1 MGKTLYQQAL
11 DAVNELF
18 SDTSVSKQDTLN
30 SLNALIEE
38 IEVMKEAFENEIER
52 ES

>member
-18 SDTSVSKQDTLN
+18 SDTSVSQQETLN
-30 SLNALIEE
+30 SSNALVEE
-38 IEVMKEAFENEIER
+38 IEVMKEALENEIEK
-52 ES
+52 EG